1 MLAVSET
8 KGGLAMP
15 RSVRTDQL
23 PHLIGSILI
32 SALALLWEPV
42 RAAAVTLT
50 VTALSDGTDAAPGDG
65 VCADSNGV
73 CSLRAAIVESNALAG
88 ADGITFSVAGTIA
101 LGARLPA
108 VSQDLIVTGPGAGSL
123 TIDGGALGSVFE
135 IGSGVT
141 AGFSGL
147 TITNGLGHG
156 GGGNLGGAFLNHA
169 LLMLHGLR
177 LIANVSGYGGGGV
190 FNDFGADLMVSD
202 CSFDSNV
209 ATAGFGSAIYNVG
222 GGTFVTITR
231 STFSRNTGF
240 NGAIN
245 APGGTSIAI
254 SNSTFSG
261 NTATGSGAVAGV
273 LGGPNVTLT
282 HCTVVGNNGK
292 GVSSPKLRNS
302 IVDSCGLSQS
312 LGYNLVPASTCF
324 VAAAVSDVIAANPG
338 VGALQANGGATDTM
352 AVLPGSPA
360 LNAVPPASCAV
371 SIDQRGIARPQ
382 GAGCEIGAYELAN
395 TPTPTATA
403 MPTHTP
409 TPTASAT
416 STVLTPTPSGLAE
429 ICLTKFND
437 LNGNGVHDAGEPGL
451 AAWDIEITDL
461 AGNPIKLV
469 TTLGAGT
476 ICTGVPAA
484 ASYTIFEVPQAGWTQ
499 TAPPAPGL
507 HVISV
512 TPGQLLNL
520 EFGNLRSSSG
530 PTATP
535 TASPSATPSPTP
547 SPTATVTPPCANPP
561 AGMVA
566 WWPLDELAGA
576 NAIDD
581 LAGVPNLGTPRSAAG
596 VATTISA
603 TLGSAPVPVTS
614 PPLLLPSGMVAGAL
628 YFYGPYVEV
637 PNHAEL
643 NFGSGDLSI
652 DAWVWPP
659 PPTGAGNGV
668 SPIVDTLDLGAQRGY
683 AFYLAHTGGGPY
695 NVPTLQ
701 LGDGSFATLAANVSL
716 THGTWNHIAV
726 TVRRGVANGVR
737 FFVNGAAAGMAS
749 VSAANSDTSQ
759 PLWIG
764 RSRLSPP
771 AAFAEFA
778 IDEIEVFDRA
788 LTALEVQTLA
798 GAGSGGKCKP
808 PRCPGDCNRD
818 ARVTIDELVR
828 GVGIALDDS
837 EPGRCAG
844 FDLDTDAR
852 VSIAELVG
860 AVARALDGCPT
871 TALLSPEGISLRID
885 SARLD
890 AFRRAPD
897 ALPMADMTLELN
909 GELRNNSEQALYV
922 VAGIAP
928 ERGDLGVEVGAQRK
942 VCKHKFLW
950 WGWDCFTYEHLRRS
964 DPLIVPEDPTT
975 VIALATDGGLRG
987 PRNDNAPADLALGIV
1002 ATHDVRRVAVALDLD
1017 PATIRLGAPLLPA
1030 GGRLPLRLALPVRI
1044 DASMGERAGVLPLRF
1059 AVTLADDTGPAERI
1073 VGSDC
1078 AVFFDASPGADSRP
1092 GIGCTYWSDV
1102 PS

>member
-1 MLAVSET
+1 
-8 KGGLAMP
+8 MP
-15 RSVRTDQL
+15 RSVTTYRLRHIT
-23 PHLIGSILI
+23 GTILLAA
-32 SALALLWEPV
+32 ALARLLAPATAT
-42 RAAAVTLT
+42 AATFAVG
-50 VTALSDGTDAAPGDG
+50 ALSDGSDAAPGNGICDDG
-65 VCADSNGV
+65 SGA

-88 ADGITFSVAGTIA
+88 ADGITFNVTGTIA
-101 LGARLPA
+101 LTARLPII
-108 VSQDLIVTGPGAGSL
+108 SQDLLVTGPGAGTL
-123 TIDGGALGSVFE
+123 TVDGAALGSVFE

-156 GGGNLGGAFLNHA
+156 GGGNLGGALLNHG
-169 LLMLHGLR
+169 LLMLNGLR

-202 CSFDSNV
+202 CTFDGNV

-231 STFSRNTGF
+231 STFSRNSGF

-245 APGGTSIAI
+245 APGGTNITI

-261 NTATGSGAVAGV
+261 NIATGSGAVAGV

-282 HCTVVGNNGK
+282 HCTVVGNNGR

-312 LGYNLVPASTCF
+312 LGYNLVPATTCF
-324 VAAAVSDVIAANPG
+324 VAAAASDVIAANVG
-338 VGALQANGGATDTM
+338 VGPLQPNGGPTDTM
-352 AVLPGSPA
+352 AVLPSSPA
-360 LNAVPPASCAV
+360 LNAVPPAACPLLT
-371 SIDQRGIARPQ
+371 DQRGVTRPQ

-403 MPTHTP
+403 TPTLTP

-416 STVLTPTPSGLAE
+416 HTVPTPTPSGHAE

-451 AAWDIEITDL
+451 AGWDVEITDL
-461 AGNPIKLV
+461 AGNPIKVV

-484 ASYTIFEVPQAGWTQ
+484 ASYTIFEVPQSGWTQ
-499 TAPPAPGL
+499 TFPAAPGL
-507 HVISV
+507 HVINV
-512 TPGQLLNL
+512 AAGQLLNL
-520 EFGNLRSSSG
+520 EFGNVRSTNG

-535 TASPSATPSPTP
+535 TASPSATPSPTAR
-547 SPTATVTPPCANPP
+547 PTATATAPCANPP
-561 AGMVA
+561 AGMVG

-576 NAIDD
+576 SALDD
-581 LAGVPNLGTPRSAAG
+581 LAGVPNLGTPRSPAGAAS
-596 VATTISA
+596 TIST
-603 TLGSAPVPVTS
+603 TLGAAPVPVTS
-614 PPLLLPSGMVAGAL
+614 APLSLPSGMVASAL
-628 YFYGPYVEV
+628 YFYGPYIDV
-637 PNHAEL
+637 PDHAEL

-668 SPIVDTLDLGAQRGY
+668 SPIVDKLDLGAQRGY
-683 AFYLAHTGGGPY
+683 ALYLAHSGGGPY

-716 THGTWNHIAV
+716 THGMWNHVAV
-726 TVRRGVANGVR
+726 TVRRGLANGVT
-737 FFVNGAAAGMAS
+737 FYVNGAAAGAAS
-749 VSAANSDTSQ
+749 VSAGNSSNAQ

-778 IDEIEVFDRA
+778 IDELEVFDRA

-828 GVGIALDDS
+828 GVGMALDDGK
-837 EPGRCAG
+837 PGLCAG
-844 FDLDTDAR
+844 FDLDADAR

-871 TALLSPEGISLRID
+871 TTLLSPEGISLRID

-890 AFRRAPD
+890 ARRRAPD
-897 ALPMADMTLELN
+897 ATPPADLTLELN
-909 GELRNNSEQALYV
+909 GELINDSEQALYI

-928 ERGDLGVEVGAQRK
+928 ERGDLGVEVAAQRK

-975 VIALATDGGLRG
+975 LVTLATDPALRG
-987 PRNDNAPADLALGIV
+987 ARNDGAPADLALGIV
-1002 ATHDVRRVAVALDLD
+1002 ATHDVRRVAEALDLD
-1017 PATIRLGAPLLPA
+1017 PTTIRLGAPLLAA
-1030 GGRLPLRLALPVRI
+1030 GGRLPLRLALPAQL
-1044 DASMGERAGVLPLRF
+1044 DASMEDSTGVLPLRF

-1073 VGSDC
+1073 VASDC
-1078 AVFFDASPGADSRP
+1078 LVFFDASPGVEGPLPSID
-1092 GIGCTYWSDV
+1092 CNYWSDV
-1102 PS
+1102 SN